1 MKKYEVRANSRNTP
15 HYYERMLVGALLFV
29 FTGLNWILPF
39 VIFGTIDPKSAI
51 YMIVFGVGNLDM
63 ASIIFIDNR
72 SAMVKWI
79 VIICYGVI
87 YLAVSI
93 GIAVMRLLQYSLWY
107 LDLEC
112 CKKTNEC
119 SDFATKGYTSRLV
132 V

>member
-51 YMIVFGVGNLDM
+51 YMIVFGLGNLGM
-63 ASIIFIDNR
+63 AFIVFVDNR
-72 SAMVKWI
+72 SAMVQWI

-93 GIAVMRLLQYSLWY
+93 GIAYTLNYWRLFIIYGYEIVAIFVVIFGFRMLQ
-107 LDLEC
+107 
-112 CKKTNEC
+112 KNE
-119 SDFATKGYTSRLV
+119 RV
-132 V
+132 Q

>member
-1 MKKYEVRANSRNTP
+1 
-15 HYYERMLVGALLFV
+15 MLVGALLFV

-93 GIAVMRLLQYSLWY
+93 GIAYTLNYWRLFIIYGYEIVAIFVVVFGFRMLQ
-107 LDLEC
+107 
-112 CKKTNEC
+112 KNE
-119 SDFATKGYTSRLV
+119 RV
-132 V
+132 Q